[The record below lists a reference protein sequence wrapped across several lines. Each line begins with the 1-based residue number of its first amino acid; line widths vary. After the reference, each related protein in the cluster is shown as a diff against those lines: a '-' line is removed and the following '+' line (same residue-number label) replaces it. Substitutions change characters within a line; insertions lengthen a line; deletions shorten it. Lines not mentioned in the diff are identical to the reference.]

1 MWFAS
6 GEESNGI
13 YIYVYL
19 YIVIIHK
26 LCMYNITLGCHV
38 LEVFHMYI
46 WFLIFFAKG
55 AGNFEFKLLKL

>member
-13 YIYVYL
+13 YMYI
-19 YIVIIHK
+19 YIVMIHK
-26 LCMYNITLGCHV
+26 LCMYNITLDCHV

-46 WFLIFFAKG
+46 WLLKKFAKG
-55 AGNFEFKLLKL
+55 VGNFEFKLLKL